1 MKYSGYKIVALALA
15 VTLFAIESRASA
27 DKIFINGKIFTAESG
42 SPLVEAVAIQEGR
55 ILKAGSTPEILALAD
70 EGTER
75 VDLEGKVMMPG
86 MIDTHSHPIMAG
98 LTTLMSNLDGQ
109 ELPIEKLQEFVLS
122 EHKSGKAN
130 YHNIVLITG
139 VSSAY
144 FEKLQDLNRVFNRG
158 VWADLPL
165 VLMGSDGHTGWINR
179 KMLNEF
185 GIDAETVKNQTE
197 KMRSFV
203 GYYKDFSPNGYFA
216 EAAWDEVRNLLPAPS
231 EELMLKAARAA
242 LEINTKFG
250 ITALMDAAA
259 NGGLGVSMFEMRPT
273 VDDVGLLPLYKEL
286 AVNEELNLHVA
297 ALLLAHPQSKPE
309 DLEVHEQVMKKFSD
323 VPNLTFPGI
332 KVFADGI
339 MEYPGQTAAVIDPFK
354 NSLKQGQLLF
364 DPKTFGDFVAAIEQR
379 DWIIHIHAV
388 GDRAVRESLNA
399 IEYANN
405 KTSKILPNSIT
416 HLQLVNPKEFER
428 FESLGVIASMQLL
441 WARADN
447 YTETLVKP
455 YVDAMAYR
463 YQYPARSLHK
473 AGAIIAG
480 ASDWPVS
487 SPNPWLAISQAST
500 RKGEL
505 GVLNKDEAIDRETMF
520 YAYTINAAKA
530 LRLDHEIG
538 SISSGKKADLIIL
551 DRDVFSVS
559 DEALAET
566 SVVSTYFNGKEI
578 YRAE

>member
-1 MKYSGYKIVALALA
+1 MKYSGYKIAALALA
-15 VTLFAIESRASA
+15 VTLFAMEGKASA
-27 DKIFINGKIFTAESG
+27 DKIFVNGKVFTAESG
-42 SPLVEAVAIQEGR
+42 SPLVEAVAIQDGK
-55 ILKAGSTPEILALAD
+55 ILKAGSTSEITALAD
-70 EGTER
+70 GDTER

-98 LTTLMSNLDGQ
+98 LTTLMSNLDDQ
-109 ELPIEKLQEFVLS
+109 QLPIDQLQEFVLN

-158 VWADLPL
+158 VWADQPL
-165 VLMGSDGHTGWINR
+165 MLMGGDGHTGWVNR
-179 KMLNEF
+179 KMLDEF
-185 GIDAETVKNQTE
+185 DIDAETVKNQSE
-197 KMRSFV
+197 KMRSFT
-203 GYYKDFSPNGYFA
+203 GHYKDFSPNGYFA
-216 EAAWDEVRNLLPAPS
+216 EAAWDEVKNRLPAPS
-231 EELMLKAARAA
+231 AELMLKAARTAMDV
-242 LEINTKFG
+242 NTKFG

-259 NGGLGVSMFEMRPT
+259 NGGLGVSLFEMRPT

-286 AVNEELNLHVA
+286 ADKGELKLHVA

-309 DLEVHEQVMKKFSD
+309 DLEVHEQVVKNFSGI
-323 VPNLTFPGI
+323 PNLTFPGI
-332 KVFADGI
+332 KIFADGI
-339 MEYPGQTAAVIDPFK
+339 MEYPGQSAAVIDPFK

-364 DPKTFGDFVAAIEQR
+364 DPKTFGDFVAAVGQH

-405 KTSKILPNSIT
+405 KTSKVLPNSIT
-416 HLQLVNPKEFER
+416 HLQLVNPKEFDR
-428 FESLGVIASMQLL
+428 FKPLGVIASMQLL
-441 WARADN
+441 WARADS

-530 LRLDHEIG
+530 IRLDHEIG
-538 SISSGKKADLIIL
+538 SISPGKKADLIIL
-551 DRDVFSVS
+551 DRDVFNVS
-559 DEALAET
+559 DEALADT
-566 SVVSTYFNGKEI
+566 SVVSTYFNGEEV
-578 YRAE
+578 YHVE